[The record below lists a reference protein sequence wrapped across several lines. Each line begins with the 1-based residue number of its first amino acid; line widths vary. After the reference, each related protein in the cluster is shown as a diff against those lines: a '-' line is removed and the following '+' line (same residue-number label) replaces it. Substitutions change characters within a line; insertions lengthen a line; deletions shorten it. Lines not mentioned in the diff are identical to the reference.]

1 MTKHIRVITICIIR
15 KGDSILVFKGYDPT
29 RSLTYYRP
37 LGGQIEFGE
46 YSLDALRREFRE
58 ELDAELVN
66 LHYLQ
71 TLENIFTAYDKPG
84 HETVFVYEG
93 EFADK
98 LMYDKD
104 EFTVIEDDGDL
115 IKALWMPL
123 RGFREGKFPLFPDG
137 LLALL
142 EKENY

>member
-15 KGDSILVFKGYDPT
+15 KGDSIILFEGCDPT

-46 YSLDALRREFRE
+46 YSLNALRREFRE
-58 ELDAELVN
+58 ELGAELVN
-66 LHYLQ
+66 LRYLQ
-71 TLENIFTAYDKPG
+71 TLENIFTAYDKPS
-84 HETVFVYEG
+84 HEAVFVYEG

-104 EFTVIEDDGDL
+104 EFTVIEDNGDV

-123 RGFREGKFPLFPDG
+123 RDFREGKFPLFPDG

-142 EKENY
+142 EKEND